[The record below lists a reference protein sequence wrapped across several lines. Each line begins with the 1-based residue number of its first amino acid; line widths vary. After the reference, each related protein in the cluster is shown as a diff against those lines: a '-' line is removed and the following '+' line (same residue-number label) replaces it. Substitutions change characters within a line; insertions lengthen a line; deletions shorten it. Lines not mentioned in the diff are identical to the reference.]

1 MPSAIALSTERKNLM
16 EGLLDEVMKLRQE
29 NEVLKQAL
37 IETID
42 HNERMKVALLDAL
55 SIFGSTKEARIT
67 PERVEAWHAALIN
80 YRP

>member
-1 MPSAIALSTERKNLM
+1 M

-29 NEVLKQAL
+29 NQVLKQAL
-37 IETID
+37 IETIE

-55 SIFGSTKEARIT
+55 SIFGNTKEVRIT